1 MTAGAREDVRPVTI
15 FHNPGCGTSNKVL
28 AAIRERGIE
37 PEVVRYLERGWM
49 RASLGR
55 VLDALGLAPR
65 DLLRTKTPDGA
76 ALLEKD
82 DAAIFDAM
90 VADPS
95 LVERPIVVSARGAA
109 VCRPA
114 DRVLRLL

>member
-1 MTAGAREDVRPVTI
+1 MVI

-28 AAIRERGIE
+28 ATIRERGIE
-37 PEVVRYLERGWM
+37 PEVVRYLERGWT

-55 VLDALGLAPR
+55 VLDALGVGPR
-65 DLLRTKTPDGA
+65 EVLRAKTADGS

-82 DAAIFDAM
+82 DAEIFDAM
-90 VADPS
+90 LADAS
-95 LVERPIVVSARGAA
+95 LVERPIVLTARGAA

-114 DRVLRLL
+114 DRVRALL

>member
-1 MTAGAREDVRPVTI
+1 MREDVRPVTI

-37 PEVVRYLERGWM
+37 PEVVRYLERGWT
-49 RASLGR
+49 RASLRR
-55 VLDALGLAPR
+55 VLDALGLGPR
-65 DLLRTKTPDGA
+65 EVLRSGTPEGA
-76 ALLEKD
+76 VIAERD
-82 DAAIFDAM
+82 EAAIFDALL
-90 VADPS
+90 ADPS
-95 LVERPIVVSARGAA
+95 LVERPIVVTARGAA

>member
-1 MTAGAREDVRPVTI
+1 MPREDVRPVVI

-28 AAIRERGIE
+28 GMIRDTGVE
-37 PEVVRYLERGWM
+37 PEVVRYLERGWT

-65 DLLRTKTPDGA
+65 DLLRTATAAG
-76 ALLEKD
+76 ALLEEKS
-82 DAAIFDAM
+82 DAEILAAM
-90 VADPS
+90 LADPS
-95 LVERPIVVSARGAA
+95 LVERPIVTSARGAA

-114 DRVLRLL
+114 DRVRGLL